1 MLHFF
6 GWIKPICVDVYLAV
20 LYSSP
25 KDSLFLLYT
34 CSVLVTQSCLTFCD
48 PMDCSPPGS
57 SVHGILQARILEWVS
72 VHFSRG
78 SSWTRDRTRVS
89 CVAGR
94 FFTVWATRKTWCTNI
109 CTYLVHVYIY
119 NISQNSPFLT
129 NLGMRC
135 WSCICDSY
143 LMGRTG
149 CCLATTF
156 ISSRCPAIPFFWKF
170 KLFLFWKI
178 RQCILFWLLNML
190 RCMVICL
197 QSSSLLCPK
206 ERRDEIATMETI
218 NNGKSIF
225 EARWDID
232 TSWQCLEYYAG
243 LAGSMAGKPTPR
255 LLWPACRKQGSRA

>member
-1 MLHFF
+1 MEFSRQEYWSGFLFPSP
-6 GWIKPICVDVYLAV
+6 GDLPDPGIELGCPV
-20 LYSSP
+20 LQA
-25 KDSLFLLYT
+25 DSLL
-34 CSVLVTQSCLTFCD
+34 SE
-48 PMDCSPPGS
+48 PPGKPDAQIS
-57 SVHGILQARILEWVS
+57 
-72 VHFSRG
+72 
-78 SSWTRDRTRVS
+78 
-89 CVAGR
+89 
-94 FFTVWATRKTWCTNI
+94 
-109 CTYLVHVYIY
+109 TYLVQVYIY

-206 ERRDEIATMETI
+206 ERRDEIATMETV

-255 LLWPACRKQGSRA
+255 LPWPTSLQEAGEQSLVE